1 MTIKKYISG
10 DEARTKLFNGMK
22 VVADAV
28 SATCGAGGRTIAIQQ
43 PWGTTKTTKDG
54 ITVAKSISLAGAEGE
69 GVKMIVQASEKTGKD
84 AGDGTTNTV
93 IIAKTIAENGLKYI
107 DKGCNSTIL
116 SRGVKD
122 AIEDVVEIIKTH
134 TKEVSTNEEI
144 EQVATVSANGDMI
157 VGKLIAEAIE
167 KVGKYGVITVEE
179 ARGLNTELEIVE
191 GMQLE
196 NGYISPYFITNLE
209 KSLVEFDNPL
219 LFLYDGKINNLKSI
233 LPLLED
239 VSQTGRPL
247 VMIVDEIDDSA
258 LGALIQNHLKGTLKS
273 CVVKAPSF
281 GDIRKTIMEDIAVL
295 TGGQFVSQIL
305 GNDLEKIGVSV
316 LGGCS
321 KIKISPNETV
331 IVNGMGNSESI
342 DARVE
347 QIKAE
352 IENTESAY
360 DKEKLSERLAK
371 LISGV
376 AVIKVGAATEVE
388 LNEIKDRV
396 DDAVCATKAALEEGI
411 LPGGGVSLIRA
422 EEVIRTK
429 MKELDGDYAIGYKI
443 VLESLSAQLKQIAK
457 NAGHPSDVVVGK
469 IREVVEGQQED
480 VKNAMYS
487 YGFDAVTGL
496 YGDMFEMGIIDATK
510 VIRCALLNG
519 SSVARALLSIEG
531 LVIDDIDANKKH
543 NEHLKSLGM

>member
-22 VVADAV
+22 IVAEAV
-28 SATCGAGGRTIAIQQ
+28 GSTCGAGGRTIAIQQ
-43 PWGTTKTTKDG
+43 PWGATKITKDG
-54 ITVAKSISLAGAEGE
+54 ISVAKSVSLAGAEGE

-93 IIAKTIAENGLKYI
+93 IFAKTIAETGLKYI

-116 SRGVKD
+116 SRGIKD
-122 AIEDVVEIIKTH
+122 AIDVVVEHLKKH
-134 TKEVSTNEEI
+134 SKEVSSNEEI
-144 EQVATVSANGDMI
+144 EQVATVSANGDTVI
-157 VGKLIAEAIE
+157 GKLIAQAIE
-167 KVGKYGVITVEE
+167 KVGKHGVITVEE

-196 NGYISPYFITNLE
+196 NGYLSPYFITNLE

-219 LFLYDGKINNLKSI
+219 IFLYDGKINSLKSI
-233 LPLLED
+233 LPLLET

-281 GDIRKTIMEDIAVL
+281 GDIRKSIMEDIAVL
-295 TGGQFVSQIL
+295 TGGQFVSHIL
-305 GNDLEKIGVSV
+305 GTDLEKIGMSV
-316 LGGCS
+316 LGGCA
-321 KIKISPNETV
+321 KIKISPTETV
-331 IVNGMGNSESI
+331 IVNGMGDKESV
-342 DARVE
+342 DKRVE
-347 QIKAE
+347 QLKAE
-352 IENTESAY
+352 IENTESSY
-360 DKEKLSERLAK
+360 DKEKFQERLAK

-422 EEVIRTK
+422 EDVIK
-429 MKELDGDYAIGYKI
+429 EKLKELDGDYSIGYKI
-443 VLESLSAQLKQIAK
+443 VLDSLSSQLKQIAH
-457 NAGHPSDVVVGK
+457 NAGYSSDVIVEMVRNAK
-469 IREVVEGQQED
+469 IQ
-480 VKNAMYS
+480 YS
-487 YGFDAVTGL
+487 FGFDVVSGKS
-496 YGDMFEMGIIDATK
+496 GDMFELKIIDPTK
-510 VIRCALLNG
+510 VIRCALENG
-519 SSVARALLSIEG
+519 SSVARGLLSIEG
-531 LVIDDIDANKKH
+531 LIIDDIDANKKH
-543 NEHLKSLGM
+543 NEHMKTLGM

>member
-22 VVADAV
+22 IVAEAV
-28 SATCGAGGRTIAIQQ
+28 GSTCGAGGRTIAIQQ
-43 PWGTTKTTKDG
+43 PWGATKITKDG
-54 ITVAKSISLAGAEGE
+54 ISVAKSVSLAGAEGE

-93 IIAKTIAENGLKYI
+93 IFAKTIAETGLKYI

-116 SRGVKD
+116 SRGIKD
-122 AIEDVVEIIKTH
+122 AIDVVVEHLKKH
-134 TKEVSTNEEI
+134 SKEVSSNEEI
-144 EQVATVSANGDMI
+144 EQVATVSANGDTVI
-157 VGKLIAEAIE
+157 GKLIAQAIE
-167 KVGKYGVITVEE
+167 KVGKHGVITVEE

-196 NGYISPYFITNLE
+196 NGYLSPYFITNLE

-219 LFLYDGKINNLKSI
+219 IFLYDGKINSLKSI
-233 LPLLED
+233 LPLLET

-281 GDIRKTIMEDIAVL
+281 GDIRKSIMEDIAVL

-305 GNDLEKIGVSV
+305 GTDLEKIGMSV
-316 LGGCS
+316 LGGCA
-321 KIKISPNETV
+321 KIKISPTETV
-331 IVNGMGNSESI
+331 IVNGMGDKESV
-342 DARVE
+342 DKRVE
-347 QIKAE
+347 QLKAE
-352 IENTESAY
+352 IENTESSY
-360 DKEKLSERLAK
+360 DKEKFQERLAK

-422 EEVIRTK
+422 EDVIK
-429 MKELDGDYAIGYKI
+429 EKLKELDGDYSIGYKI
-443 VLESLSAQLKQIAK
+443 VLDSLSSQLKQIAH
-457 NAGHPSDVVVGK
+457 NAGYSSDV
-469 IREVVEGQQED
+469 IVEM
-480 VKNAMYS
+480 VRNAKTQYS
-487 YGFDAVTGL
+487 FGFDVVSGKS
-496 YGDMFEMGIIDATK
+496 GDMFELKIIDPTK
-510 VIRCALLNG
+510 VIRCALENG

-531 LVIDDIDANKKH
+531 LIIDDIDENKKH

>member
-22 VVADAV
+22 IVAEAV
-28 SATCGAGGRTIAIQQ
+28 GSTCGAGGRTIAIQQ
-43 PWGTTKTTKDG
+43 PWGATKITKDG
-54 ITVAKSISLAGAEGE
+54 ISVAKSVSLAGAEGE

-93 IIAKTIAENGLKYI
+93 IFAKTIAETGLKYI

-116 SRGVKD
+116 SRGIKD
-122 AIEDVVEIIKTH
+122 AIDVVVEHLKKH
-134 TKEVSTNEEI
+134 SKEVSSNEEI
-144 EQVATVSANGDMI
+144 EQVATVSANGDTVI
-157 VGKLIAEAIE
+157 GKLIAQAIE
-167 KVGKYGVITVEE
+167 KVGKHGVITVEE

-196 NGYISPYFITNLE
+196 NGYLSPYFITNLE

-219 LFLYDGKINNLKSI
+219 IFLYDGKINSLKSI
-233 LPLLED
+233 LPLLET

-281 GDIRKTIMEDIAVL
+281 GDIRKSIMEDIAVL

-305 GNDLEKIGVSV
+305 GTDLEKIGMSV
-316 LGGCS
+316 LGGCA
-321 KIKISPNETV
+321 KIKISPTETV
-331 IVNGMGNSESI
+331 IVNGMGDKESV
-342 DARVE
+342 DKRVE
-347 QIKAE
+347 QLKAE
-352 IENTESAY
+352 IENTESSY
-360 DKEKLSERLAK
+360 DKEKFQERLAK

-422 EEVIRTK
+422 EDVIK
-429 MKELDGDYAIGYKI
+429 EKLKELDGDYSIGYKI
-443 VLESLSAQLKQIAK
+443 VLDSLSSQLKQIAH
-457 NAGHPSDVVVGK
+457 NAGYSSDV
-469 IREVVEGQQED
+469 IVEMVRNVNQH
-480 VKNAMYS
+480 YS
-487 YGFDAVTGL
+487 FGFDVVSGKS
-496 YGDMFEMGIIDATK
+496 GDMFELKIIDPTK
-510 VIRCALLNG
+510 VIRCALENG
-519 SSVARALLSIEG
+519 SSVARGLLSIEG
-531 LVIDDIDANKKH
+531 LIIDDIDANKKH
-543 NEHLKSLGM
+543 NEHMKTLGM

>member
-22 VVADAV
+22 IVAEAV
-28 SATCGAGGRTIAIQQ
+28 GSTCGAGGRTIAIQQ
-43 PWGTTKTTKDG
+43 PWGATKITKDG
-54 ITVAKSISLAGAEGE
+54 ISVAKSVSLAGAEGE

-93 IIAKTIAENGLKYI
+93 IFAKTIAETGLKYI

-116 SRGVKD
+116 SRGIKD
-122 AIEDVVEIIKTH
+122 AIDVVVEHLKKH
-134 TKEVSTNEEI
+134 SKEVSSNEEI
-144 EQVATVSANGDMI
+144 EQVATVSANGDTVI
-157 VGKLIAEAIE
+157 GKLIAQAIE
-167 KVGKYGVITVEE
+167 KVGKHGVITVEE

-196 NGYISPYFITNLE
+196 NGYLSPYFITNLE

-219 LFLYDGKINNLKSI
+219 IFLYDGKINSLKSI
-233 LPLLED
+233 LPLLET

-281 GDIRKTIMEDIAVL
+281 GDIRKSIMEDIAVL

-305 GNDLEKIGVSV
+305 GTDLEKIGMSV
-316 LGGCS
+316 LGGCA
-321 KIKISPNETV
+321 KIKISPTETV
-331 IVNGMGNSESI
+331 IVNGMGDKESV
-342 DARVE
+342 DKRVE
-347 QIKAE
+347 QLKAE
-352 IENTESAY
+352 IENTESSY
-360 DKEKLSERLAK
+360 DKEKFQERLAK

-422 EEVIRTK
+422 EDVIK
-429 MKELDGDYAIGYKI
+429 EKLKELDGDYSIGYKI
-443 VLESLSAQLKQIAK
+443 VLDSLSSQLKQIAH
-457 NAGHPSDVVVGK
+457 NAGYSSDV
-469 IREVVEGQQED
+469 IVEMVRNVNEH
-480 VKNAMYS
+480 YS
-487 YGFDAVTGL
+487 FGFDVVSGKS
-496 YGDMFEMGIIDATK
+496 GDMFELKIIDPTK
-510 VIRCALLNG
+510 VIRCALENG
-519 SSVARALLSIEG
+519 SSVARGLLSIEG
-531 LVIDDIDANKKH
+531 LIIDDIDENKKH

>member
-22 VVADAV
+22 VVAEAV
-28 SATCGAGGRTIAIQQ
+28 GATCGAGGRTIAIQQ
-43 PWGTTKTTKDG
+43 PWGSTKISKDG
-54 ITVAKSISLAGAEGE
+54 ISVCKSITLTGAEGE

-93 IIAKTIAENGLKYI
+93 ILAKTISENGLKYI

-116 SRGVKD
+116 SRGIKD
-122 AIEDVVEIIKTH
+122 AIEDVVKEIKSHSKDI
-134 TKEVSTNEEI
+134 SSNEEI
-144 EQVATVSANGDMI
+144 EQVATVSANGDTVI
-157 VGKLIAEAIE
+157 GKLIAEAIE

-179 ARGLNTELEIVE
+179 ARGLNTELDFVE

-196 NGYISPYFITNLE
+196 NGYHSPYFITNLD

-219 LFLYDGKINNLKSI
+219 IFLYDGKINSLKSI
-233 LPLLED
+233 LPLLEE
-239 VSQTGRPL
+239 VSQTNRPL

-273 CVVKAPSF
+273 CVIKAPSF
-281 GDIRKTIMEDIAVL
+281 GDIRKSIMEDIAVL

-305 GNDLEKIGVSV
+305 GNDLEKINMSV

-321 KIKISPNETV
+321 KIKISPNDTV
-331 IVNGMGNSESI
+331 IINGMGDEESI
-342 DARVE
+342 NKRVE
-347 QIKAE
+347 QLKSE
-352 IENTESAY
+352 IENTESSY
-360 DKEKLSERLAK
+360 DKEKFKERLAK

-376 AVIKVGAATEVE
+376 AIIKVGAATEVE

-422 EEVIRTK
+422 EEVIK
-429 MKELDGDYAIGYKI
+429 EKLKELDGDYALGYKI
-443 VLESLSAQLKQIAK
+443 VLESLSAQLKQISY
-457 NAGHPSDVVVGK
+457 NAGYSSDVIVEMVRNGK
-469 IREVVEGQQED
+469 S
-480 VKNAMYS
+480 NYS
-487 YGFDAVTGL
+487 FGFDVVSGKS
-496 YGDMFEMGIIDATK
+496 GDMFEMGIIDATK
-510 VIRCALLNG
+510 VIRCALENA
-519 SSVARALLSIEG
+519 SSVSRSLLSIEG
-531 LVIDDIDANKKH
+531 LIIDDIDENKKQS
-543 NEHLKSLGM
+543 EHMKSLGL

>member
-22 VVADAV
+22 IVAEAV
-28 SATCGAGGRTIAIQQ
+28 GSTCGAGGRTIAIQQ
-43 PWGTTKTTKDG
+43 PWGATKITKDG
-54 ITVAKSISLAGAEGE
+54 ISVAKSVSLAGAEGE

-93 IIAKTIAENGLKYI
+93 IFAKTIAETGLKYI

-116 SRGVKD
+116 SRGIKD
-122 AIEDVVEIIKTH
+122 AIDVVVEHLKKH
-134 TKEVSTNEEI
+134 SKEVSSNEEI
-144 EQVATVSANGDMI
+144 EQVATVSANGDTI
-157 VGKLIAEAIE
+157 IGKLIAQAIE
-167 KVGKYGVITVEE
+167 KVGKHGVITVEE

-196 NGYISPYFITNLE
+196 NGYLSPYFITNLE

-219 LFLYDGKINNLKSI
+219 IFLYDGKINSLKSI
-233 LPLLED
+233 LPLLET

-281 GDIRKTIMEDIAVL
+281 GDIRKSIMEDIAVL

-305 GNDLEKIGVSV
+305 GTDLEKIGMSV
-316 LGGCS
+316 LGGCA
-321 KIKISPNETV
+321 KIKISPTETV
-331 IVNGMGNSESI
+331 IVNGMGDKESV
-342 DARVE
+342 DKRVE
-347 QIKAE
+347 QLKAE
-352 IENTESAY
+352 IENTESSY
-360 DKEKLSERLAK
+360 DKEKFQERLAK

-422 EEVIRTK
+422 EDVIK
-429 MKELDGDYAIGYKI
+429 EKLKELDGDYSIGYKI
-443 VLESLSAQLKQIAK
+443 VLDSLSSQLKQIAH
-457 NAGHPSDVVVGK
+457 NAGYSSDV
-469 IREVVEGQQED
+469 IVEMVRNVNTQ
-480 VKNAMYS
+480 YS
-487 YGFDAVTGL
+487 FGFDVVSGKS
-496 YGDMFEMGIIDATK
+496 GDMFELKIIDPTK
-510 VIRCALLNG
+510 VIRCALENG
-519 SSVARALLSIEG
+519 SSVARGLLSIEG
-531 LVIDDIDANKKH
+531 LIIDDIDANKKH
-543 NEHLKSLGM
+543 NEHMKTLGM